1 MLVVVFTT
9 PVCATLLLGGA
20 DWALTDALR
29 VSWYGEW
36 IAWPMLVAAAAS
48 LLWVPRR
55 VRLVEILACAGLM
68 ALGVATLILWTG
80 GARWDFLSL
89 RSAVPSA
96 WIGLTLLASASI
108 RGLRRVSNRAHGVLG
123 LAAALIAGLLLQTAL
138 MQRDRSALE
147 KRMADSS
154 RPVDAG
160 KRASGRAG
168 PDVLWIVVDT
178 LRADALGVYRD
189 LERSAAGSGRSGPPD
204 DPPRTPFLDRLAS
217 RGLVF
222 ERVRSTAPWTLPS
235 MMSAFT
241 SRWPSSLDP
250 SGRGRARTVHDL
262 IALDPAIPT
271 FVDVLRD
278 AGYHTAGFQK
288 NPFLGKGSGFEGH
301 FDVYRLVGGD
311 PAESESGAQLVR
323 SVLRW
328 ADVFAGRRQQGN
340 AQSYLLYVQFME
352 PHIDY
357 RPPARWLSEAART
370 YSGGVD
376 GGAKDLHRRLE
387 RGIPISEADRVQLH
401 RLYGSEVAYLDAM
414 IERLVGGLEARGLLD
429 AGTLVVV
436 SADHGEQFAEHGGW
450 EHGDLHIENVHVP
463 MILAGA
469 GLEAGRVRRTL
480 SELDLGPTILAAAG
494 FGTFGTAEGRNRLP
508 GTTSEEPA
516 TPVSAVFTEY
526 GERTRLELEPWILIE
541 ERDGFVR
548 LYDGESDPGELHD
561 VAADHPELVR
571 AMRARIE
578 AHHAR
583 DLRTGGSL
591 ERKVD
596 RRTSAMLR
604 ELGYL
609 D

>member
-1 MLVVVFTT
+1 
-9 PVCATLLLGGA
+9 
-20 DWALTDALR
+20 
-29 VSWYGEW
+29 
-36 IAWPMLVAAAAS
+36 
-48 LLWVPRR
+48 
-55 VRLVEILACAGLM
+55 
-68 ALGVATLILWTG
+68 
-80 GARWDFLSL
+80 
-89 RSAVPSA
+89 
-96 WIGLTLLASASI
+96 
-108 RGLRRVSNRAHGVLG
+108 
-123 LAAALIAGLLLQTAL
+123 
-138 MQRDRSALE
+138 
-147 KRMADSS
+147 
-154 RPVDAG
+154 
-160 KRASGRAG
+160 
-168 PDVLWIVVDT
+168 
-178 LRADALGVYRD
+178 
-189 LERSAAGSGRSGPPD
+189 
-204 DPPRTPFLDRLAS
+204 
-217 RGLVF
+217 
-222 ERVRSTAPWTLPS
+222 
-235 MMSAFT
+235 
-241 SRWPSSLDP
+241 
-250 SGRGRARTVHDL
+250 
-262 IALDPAIPT
+262 
-271 FVDVLRD
+271 
-278 AGYHTAGFQK
+278 
-288 NPFLGKGSGFEGH
+288 
-301 FDVYRLVGGD
+301 
-311 PAESESGAQLVR
+311 
-323 SVLRW
+323 
-328 ADVFAGRRQQGN
+328 
-340 AQSYLLYVQFME
+340 
-352 PHIDY
+352 
-357 RPPARWLSEAART
+357 
-370 YSGGVD
+370 
-376 GGAKDLHRRLE
+376 
-387 RGIPISEADRVQLH
+387 VQLH

-526 GERTRLELEPWILIE
+526 GERTRRELEPWILIE